1 MSAIDPAS
9 AIRLDWWT
17 DDTYLHLAALEDGAL
32 PGRGLLESERNHPT
46 LPVLESLMRAV
57 WWLGKTGGG
66 EERAET
72 AAEAPR
78 VVEDHAVAVA
88 RAARRSL
95 SALIDRVMDDAE
107 TESER
112 SCERDENYGTPP
124 ARLTDAP
131 FTVRLPGPSGDTVSG
146 HIHVSGAGM
155 LTVQGC
161 GPLAD
166 LNLLGRLDTRE
177 VIDGVQKLVTRQVE
191 RPLAGTKN
199 TTPAD
204 S

>member
-177 VIDGVQKLVTRQVE
+177 VIDAVQKLVTRQVE